1 MTTLAANRSYRL
13 LFSATAVSNLGDGI
27 SALAFPWLAT
37 LLTRDP
43 FLISLVTFATYLPWF
58 LFSIPVGLI
67 TDRGDRQRL
76 MVVADVLRCG
86 MTCAV
91 IALIFVVPSLPL
103 TGDASTYILWLAS
116 LGFLLGCAQ
125 VIRDNAAQ
133 TVLPSVVEGAQLEK
147 ANGQLWSVEQVMGNF
162 VGPPLAGVLIAWAV
176 PLPFAVDAATFALA
190 ALLVWTMVIKP
201 RPRPARAPLRQE
213 LSVAWTWLRDH
224 PTLLQLAVLLGLING
239 LHMLATT
246 VLVLVSQERLG
257 LEAVGHG
264 LLLTAGAAGG
274 VIGGVLGPWVID
286 KIGRDRCLL
295 LALGLMPLPFLAI
308 GLTTS
313 PYVAAAALFVETF
326 VALIWNI
333 ITVSY
338 RQRLIPDDILGR
350 VNSLY
355 RFFGWGM
362 IPAGAVIGGLL
373 VTWAEP
379 GLGRQAALALPYW
392 VAAVLTG
399 VLAVYGA
406 LRLRL

>member
-1 MTTLAANRSYRL
+1 MTTLSANRSYRL

-58 LFSIPVGLI
+58 LFSIPAGLI
-67 TDRGDRQRL
+67 TDRGDRQQL
-76 MVVADVLRCG
+76 MVVADVLRCA

-91 IALIFVVPSLPL
+91 IALIFVVPGLPV
-103 TGDASTYILWLAS
+103 TGDATAYVALLAA
-116 LGFLLGCAQ
+116 LGFMLGCAQ

-133 TVLPSVVEGAQLEK
+133 TVLPSVVDGPQLEK

-162 VGPPLAGVLIAWAV
+162 IGPPLAGVLIAWAV
-176 PLPFAVDAATFALA
+176 PLPFAVDAATFAIA
-190 ALLVWTMVIKP
+190 ALLVWLMVIKP
-201 RPRPARAPLRQE
+201 RPRPARAPLRRE
-213 LSVAWTWLRDH
+213 LSVAWTWLREH
-224 PTLLQLAVLLGLING
+224 PTLLQLAVLLGLMNG

-257 LEAVGHG
+257 LDAVGHG

-274 VIGGVLGPWVID
+274 VIGGVTGPRVID
-286 KIGRDRCLL
+286 KIGRNRCLR
-295 LALGLMPLPFLAI
+295 LALGLMPLPFVAI
-308 GLTTS
+308 AITTS
-313 PYVAAAALFVETF
+313 PYVAAAALFVQTF

-362 IPAGAVIGGLL
+362 IPVGAVIGGTL
-373 VTWAEP
+373 VTLAEP
-379 GLGRQAALALPYW
+379 GLGRQVALSLPYW

-399 VLAVYGA
+399 GLAVYGA